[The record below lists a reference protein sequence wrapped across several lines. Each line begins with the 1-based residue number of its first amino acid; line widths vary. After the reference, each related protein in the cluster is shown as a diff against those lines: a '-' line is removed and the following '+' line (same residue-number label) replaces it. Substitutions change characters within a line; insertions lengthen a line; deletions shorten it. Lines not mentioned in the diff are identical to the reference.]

1 MVINTT
7 PNDFQYFT
15 SEQLDAPQ
23 MYGRSNG
30 DLLRV
35 LDACLLTGWGSKQAL
50 SAELLDGVMTITFG
64 VSHGFLDKQMI
75 NVTGFTDGSLNGVY
89 RSTFVAPNVL
99 TIKTPSALSAE
110 GVLTVKLASLGW
122 ESIFGSTDPL
132 KRAYRSTAVKP
143 NNRVLFLDMTYPT
156 VNPYHTTSPVNRAMV
171 SVCEDMQ
178 ILGVPLGDMT
188 SEINNVAAFPNGSL
202 FWYQKRNA
210 PSASTAM
217 ATAASTAIPDTRSQW
232 RLVGNGDVFYFFSG
246 WSGYSGSSG
255 YPDGSNIFDIYGF
268 GRFADLTEGARSD
281 CFLMAQYNEND
292 NKETSLFI
300 GGIGSAASNPI
311 YTFGLNGQ
319 TEVSE
324 RTVLMNSTAISGRSL
339 NYPSTYGN
347 ALFATPYRIYT
358 GGELRGFLYSF
369 MFLDSAVNPNTYD
382 TEIMDE
388 VLTLPAQIS
397 RVNFES
403 NKSSVAFYIGS

>member
-1 MVINTT
+1 MIINTT
-7 PNDFQYFT
+7 PSGVQYFT

-23 MYGRSNG
+23 MYGKSNG
-30 DLLRV
+30 DLISV

-64 VSHGFLDKQMI
+64 VSHGFLDKQII
-75 NVTGFTDGSLNGVY
+75 NVTGFTDNSLNGVY
-89 RSTFVAPNVL
+89 RATFVAPNVL
-99 TIKTPSALSAE
+99 TIKTPLALSAE
-110 GVLTVKLASLGW
+110 GVLTVKLEPLGW

-132 KRAYRSTAVKP
+132 KRAYRSTAAKP
-143 NNRVLFLDMTYPT
+143 NNRVLFLDMTYPE
-156 VNPYHTTSPVNRAMV
+156 VNPYSKTSPVNRAMV

-202 FWYQKRNA
+202 FWYQKKNLGTSSSS
-210 PSASTAM
+210 SA
-217 ATAASTAIPDTRSQW
+217 AIPGTRSQW

-246 WSGYSGSSG
+246 WSGYSGGSGHADSS
-255 YPDGSNIFDIYGF
+255 NVFDIYGF

-292 NKETSLFI
+292 SKETNLLI
-300 GGIGSAASNPI
+300 GGIGSAASNPV

-319 TEVSE
+319 AEVSE
-324 RTVLMNSTAISGRSL
+324 RTALMNSTAISGRSL

-347 ALFATPYRIYT
+347 ALFATPYRVYT

-382 TEIMDE
+382 TEIMDD

-397 RVNFES
+397 KTNFES